1 MNVSGTRCCT
11 RAAGEMGIFSRFKKA
26 FALAP
31 QAQFLGDDGV
41 LLVLRPR
48 DLDRIESAHGE
59 QIMETCPVAGVVATY
74 EAAAR
79 LIVIE
84 AQPES
89 AGAALRWTVTVGPKP
104 AQQSEAAQFVNIVNR
119 AAGNSRLGVET
130 FVHPRS

>member
-1 MNVSGTRCCT
+1 
-11 RAAGEMGIFSRFKKA
+11 MGIFSRFKKA

-84 AQPES
+84 AQPGEEA
-89 AGAALRWTVTVGPKP
+89 AGAGVALLRWTVSVGSKP

-130 FVHPRS
+130 FVHPRV